1 MALRKIEYTVTKD
14 GLMPN
19 TRQWGGMQYE
29 DGAAVVIYSLAPHF
43 AEELQDLYQN
53 LAYRIDFNSPGA
65 GYQPSENLTL
75 QENTVSREIPIALT
89 SDGGQMQS
97 ILMIAALD
105 ADGNALNTIL
115 SLPSVIYFTSV
126 KRDDFTEKVLE
137 RNLSAYEKEIKEKV
151 SAVNTLVTDM
161 RKDLV
166 DGVFDG
172 YSPIATVEEQAAGA
186 KIVITDQ
193 QGTTEA
199 FVPNGEKGDKGDPFT
214 YADFTSEQLAA
225 LKGEKGDTGAGL
237 KIQGYYDS
245 VEDLAAAVTAP
256 EIGDAYGVG
265 SAVPYD
271 VYIYDSQRGWL
282 NNGPL
287 QGAKGDKG
295 DSFTYADFTEVQ
307 LEALR
312 GPQGEPGAA
321 GPAGTDGVSCTHS
334 WNGTTLTVTSAS
346 GTSSADLKGEK
357 GDAGEP
363 GLKAKEV
370 IELIYPTGSIYIS
383 VNSANPQT
391 FLGGAWEQLKD
402 RFLLGAGDLYT
413 GGITG
418 GEATHTLT
426 ISEMPS
432 HKHGVYLSGGTDT
445 TWGSTVAHGSTYIDN
460 NAIVPE
466 GGGQA
471 HNNMPPYL
479 AVYMWKRIDI
489 LYQASC
495 NSTNGPVLYAGKGT
509 CIEYNETYTLTY
521 YNAEYGGD
529 VFSTNIEINIV
540 NPPCD
545 EYDQYTLGTS
555 TGFNHWATGTYY
567 NFYIY
572 QDYNDSSKLYAAI
585 IQQGTTNT
593 YLVGNDNDYI
603 TLVKV

>member
-321 GPAGTDGVSCTHS
+321 GPAEQTEYPAHIPGTVQR
-334 WNGTTLTVTSAS
+334 L
-346 GTSSADLKGEK
+346 
-357 GDAGEP
+357 
-363 GLKAKEV
+363 
-370 IELIYPTGSIYIS
+370 
-383 VNSANPQT
+383 Q
-391 FLGGAWEQLKD
+391 
-402 RFLLGAGDLYT
+402 
-413 GGITG
+413 
-418 GEATHTLT
+418 
-426 ISEMPS
+426 
-432 HKHGVYLSGGTDT
+432 
-445 TWGSTVAHGSTYIDN
+445 
-460 NAIVPE
+460 
-466 GGGQA
+466 
-471 HNNMPPYL
+471 
-479 AVYMWKRIDI
+479 
-489 LYQASC
+489 
-495 NSTNGPVLYAGKGT
+495 
-509 CIEYNETYTLTY
+509 
-521 YNAEYGGD
+521 
-529 VFSTNIEINIV
+529 
-540 NPPCD
+540 
-545 EYDQYTLGTS
+545 
-555 TGFNHWATGTYY
+555 
-567 NFYIY
+567 
-572 QDYNDSSKLYAAI
+572 
-585 IQQGTTNT
+585 
-593 YLVGNDNDYI
+593 
-603 TLVKV
+603 